1 MHLGPRLAKP
11 RTRGFPHA
19 ARLVESDEEQVRL
32 PPYPAI
38 KPLVPTALHVI
49 RPIGDR
55 AFPDLGEVWR
65 FRDLCFAL
73 GRRDVT
79 LRYRQTLLGVVWVVL
94 QPLIAGGLFAVVFG
108 KIAGLKSEGVPYF
121 VFAYAGFIAW
131 GAFQNV
137 LSRSSSALLAQSNL
151 VTKVYFPRLV
161 LPISTLFSSFVDFAV
176 GLGSL
181 GVLLVIFRVNLG
193 WPLLTL
199 PFWVFILHAMGLGLG
214 TLASA
219 FTVRFRDLNYA
230 LPILTQ
236 LLMYASPVAYSTTVV
251 PIAYRRYFLMNPL
264 SGALDGF
271 RWSVLG
277 TSPPGVTGTLIALVG
292 AVVSVLVG
300 AAIFARYERQ
310 LADVI

>member
-1 MHLGPRLAKP
+1 
-11 RTRGFPHA
+11 
-19 ARLVESDEEQVRL
+19 
-32 PPYPAI
+32 
-38 KPLVPTALHVI
+38 VPNALYVI
-49 RPIGDR
+49 RPVGNR
-55 AFPDLGEVWR
+55 TFPDFGEVWR
-65 FRDLCFAL
+65 FRDLCIAL

-79 LRYRQTLLGVVWVVL
+79 LRYRQTLLGVIWVVL

-108 KIAGLKSEGVPYF
+108 KIAGLKSEGIPYF
-121 VFAYAGFIAW
+121 VFAYSGFIAW
-131 GAFQNV
+131 SAFQNV
-137 LSRSSSALLAQSNL
+137 LARSSGALLAQSNL

-161 LPISTLFSSFVDFAV
+161 LPLSAVISSFVDFAV
-176 GLGSL
+176 GLISL
-181 GVLLVIFRVNLG
+181 AVLLVVFRVNPG

-199 PFWVFILHAMGLGLG
+199 PFWVLILHAMGLGLG

-251 PIAYRRYFLMNPL
+251 PAHLRKYFLLNPL

-277 TSPPGVTGTLIALVG
+277 TSAPSAGGTVLAVVG
-292 AVVSVLVG
+292 ALLSLVVG
-300 AAIFARYERQ
+300 AAMFARFERR

>member
-1 MHLGPRLAKP
+1 M
-11 RTRGFPHA
+11 
-19 ARLVESDEEQVRL
+19 
-32 PPYPAI
+32 
-38 KPLVPTALHVI
+38 I

-55 AFPDLGEVWR
+55 AFPDLGEAWR

-121 VFAYAGFIAW
+121 AFAYAGFIAW

-151 VTKVYFPRLV
+151 VTKVYFPRLI

-181 GVLLVIFRVNLG
+181 GVLLVIFRVNPG

-199 PFWVFILHAMGLGLG
+199 PFWVLILHAMGLGLG

-236 LLMYASPVAYSTTVV
+236 LLMYASPVAYSTTVI
-251 PIAYRRYFLMNPL
+251 PIQYRRYFLLNPL

-277 TSPPGVTGTLIALVG
+277 TSAPGVTGTVIALAG
-292 AVVSVLVG
+292 AIVSLFIG
-300 AAIFARYERQ
+300 AAIFARYERH